1 MFLNTYQ
8 LGLKNAYG
16 GYSNLLR
23 HVTRMNKNDN
33 TVYVLSGYAKCV
45 TPANDKY
52 KVGNKHSIG
61 LLTTDKNYQ
70 DNIEQLEKFIHGLGW
85 DSISFCMVEEV
96 EDINTLSNDVLVSS
110 FIRAKQN
117 GKSLVVN
124 DHPITVH

>member
-1 MFLNTYQ
+1 
-8 LGLKNAYG
+8 
-16 GYSNLLR
+16 
-23 HVTRMNKNDN
+23 MNKNEN
-33 TVYVLSGYAKCV
+33 TVYVLSGYAKCAI
-45 TPANDKY
+45 PANDKY

-124 DHPITVH
+124 DQPITVH